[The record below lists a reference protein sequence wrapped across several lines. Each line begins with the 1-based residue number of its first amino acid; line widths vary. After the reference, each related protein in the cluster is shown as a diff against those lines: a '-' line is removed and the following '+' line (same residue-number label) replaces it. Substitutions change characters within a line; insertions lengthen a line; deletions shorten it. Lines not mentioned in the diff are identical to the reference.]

1 MKRKVVSVLAGVTS
15 LVLGVGIPGVAAPP
29 ARAADGSATPVLA
42 QGMGMGAK
50 PDPDVRRL
58 QRNLRAQGRSLGPA
72 GVDGRFGPATEAAV
86 RNVQAS
92 FGLPADGIVGPKTRK
107 LLRVLCRAD
116 DCAGG
121 KPTSANRPAG
131 TDTTVA
137 TRGGVASRQD
147 PDSGPLGPATAPIM
161 SLLGL
166 LVVLLAHGWWR
177 SDRAKRA
184 LAPTT
189 TPVPPT
195 PAPPAEI
202 RTASPTRRVIGYV
215 GAVAGPLAGP
225 EAETQ
230 ESAIKEECER
240 RGWTL
245 LNVFHEVAG
254 GERDALAYALE
265 RIHAGDAT
273 GLVVSKY
280 DSVGH
285 AASELGNLFERLE
298 VVRACFVALDAGID
312 TTSREGALAAGLLV
326 GVTRKERKRA
336 LASGRNRPKGRG
348 LHSTER

>member
-29 ARAADGSATPVLA
+29 ARAVDGPATTVLA

-86 RNVQAS
+86 RSVQAG
-92 FGLPADGIVGPKTRK
+92 FGLPADGMVGPKTRK
-107 LLRVLCRAD
+107 LMRVLCRAG

-121 KPTSANRPAG
+121 KPRSANRPAD
-131 TDTTVA
+131 TDTSVA
-137 TRGGVASRQD
+137 TRSGVASRQD
-147 PDSGPLGPATAPIM
+147 SEVGAVGRAAAPII

-177 SDRAKRA
+177 SERDKRSSA
-184 LAPTT
+184 RTTVAVPQTLAPL
-189 TPVPPT
+189 
-195 PAPPAEI
+195 AEIPPAFP
-202 RTASPTRRVIGYV
+202 AQRVIGYV
-215 GAVAGPLAGP
+215 GAAEGPLAGA
-225 EAETQ
+225 EAEAQ

-240 RGWTL
+240 RGWAL
-245 LNVFHEVAG
+245 LDVFHEVAG

-273 GLVVSKY
+273 GLVVSRF
-280 DSVGH
+280 DSVAH
-285 AASELGNLFERLE
+285 AASELGNLFERVEALP
-298 VVRACFVALDAGID
+298 ACFVALDAEID
-312 TTSREGALAAGLLV
+312 TTGREGALATGLLV
-326 GVTRKERKRA
+326 GVLRKERKR
-336 LASGRNRPKGRG
+336 SVTNGRNGM
-348 LHSTER
+348 